1 MARVSIRGRTP
12 LERDRQYTGYGWDTE
27 GAEHTTYPGLNEI
40 GIGLHTPH
48 LQLAGF
54 VRALDMLY
62 RSTFAELQRVRT
74 RVATLER
81 SILPRFCQGYH
92 TPEFMYGEDA
102 MLAPARTYL
111 HPSGITSR
119 ELYPPPLHVDVVV
132 ISYDHR

>member
-54 VRALDMLY
+54 VGALDMLY

-81 SILPRFCQGYH
+81 RYY

-119 ELYPPPLHVDVVV
+119 ELYPPPPP
-132 ISYDHR
+132 HR